1 MLASEKDNRS
11 AATLLSDL
19 VGELS
24 ALMHQEVLLAKK
36 EMTEKISQIGKGGAS
51 LAVGGVILF
60 AGFLVLLTSAVVAL
74 AHTMPV
80 WLSALLVGGV
90 VTVVG
95 GVLLMKGISN
105 LKAENLAP
113 KRTIDSLKRDK
124 AFAQE
129 HIGR

>member
-19 VGELS
+19 VGEVS
-24 ALMHQEVLLAKK
+24 ALMRQEVLLAKK
-36 EMTEKISQIGKGGAS
+36 EMTEKISQIGKAGAS
-51 LAVGGVILF
+51 LAVGGAVLF
-60 AGFLVLLTSAVVAL
+60 AGFLVLLASAVVAL

-90 VTVVG
+90 VAVVG

-124 AFAQE
+124 EFAQE